1 MFGSKNDSEPGG
13 AFEPNCYMLELLRRL
28 SVKLGLAV
36 LCLAVCASVS
46 LAQNA
51 AAAKPP
57 APTKDPVSSSLRMQ
71 LQRSQNNIVG
81 AVEAMPADKFS
92 YKPTPDQ
99 ITFGHLVVHII
110 GSNNS
115 LCAKV
120 ADVPAPKMEEPKD
133 TDSKDQLLAAVKASF
148 SFCSEALA
156 KMDDSKLGD
165 DVELFGGRHFPRA
178 MGALG
183 LAGGWADHYGA
194 AAMYLRLNGILPPSA
209 QQKH

>member
-1 MFGSKNDSEPGG
+1 MKP
-13 AFEPNCYMLELLRRL
+13 ARAM
-28 SVKLGLAV
+28 
-36 LCLAVCASVS
+36 LCLAACATLS

-51 AAAKPP
+51 TPAAKPA
-57 APTKDPVSSSLRMQ
+57 APTKDPVASSLRIQ
-71 LQRSQNNIVG
+71 LQRAQTNIVG

-92 YKPTPDQ
+92 YKPTADQ
-99 ITFGHLVVHII
+99 ITFAHLVVHIV
-110 GSNNS
+110 GSNNA

-120 ADVPAPKMEEPKD
+120 ADVAAPKAEEPKE
-133 TDSKDQLLAAVKASF
+133 TDPKEQLVAAVKASF

-178 MGALG
+178 MAALG

-194 AAMYLRLNGILPPSA
+194 AAMYLRLNGILPPTA

>member
-1 MFGSKNDSEPGG
+1 MKS
-13 AFEPNCYMLELLRRL
+13 A
-28 SVKLGLAV
+28 LALV
-36 LCLAVCASVS
+36 CLTACATLS

-51 AAAKPP
+51 ASTTKPTT
-57 APTKDPVSSSLRMQ
+57 TKDPVANSLRT
-71 LQRSQNNIVG
+71 LLERSQKNIVG

-92 YKPTPDQ
+92 FKPTADQ
-99 ITFGHLVVHII
+99 MTFAHLVVHII

-120 ADVPAPKMEEPKD
+120 GDVPAPKVEEAKE

-148 SFCSEALA
+148 NFCSEALG

-178 MGALG
+178 MGAFA
-183 LAGGWADHYGA
+183 LASGWADHYGA
-194 AAMYLRLNGILPPSA
+194 AAMYLRLNNILPPTA
-209 QQKH
+209 QAKH

>member
-1 MFGSKNDSEPGG
+1 M
-13 AFEPNCYMLELLRRL
+13 
-28 SVKLGLAV
+28 KLALTM
-36 LCLAVCASVS
+36 LCLVACSTVS
-46 LAQNA
+46 LAQN

-99 ITFGHLVVHII
+99 ITFAHLVVHII
-110 GSNNS
+110 GSNNT

-120 ADVPAPKMEEPKD
+120 ADVPAPKAEEPKE
-133 TDSKDQLLAAVKASF
+133 TDSKDQLVAAVKASF

-209 QQKH
+209 QPKH